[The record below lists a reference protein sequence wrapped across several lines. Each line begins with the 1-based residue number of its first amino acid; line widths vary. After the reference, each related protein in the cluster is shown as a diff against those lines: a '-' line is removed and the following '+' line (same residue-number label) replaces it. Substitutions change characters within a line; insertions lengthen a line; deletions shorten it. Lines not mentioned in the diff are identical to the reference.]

1 LPNELPGKGNGFTMY
16 ASGKFYWVTGDM
28 GDDPFQTIP
37 SYGDEIYTALGWT
50 MRFADGALYF
60 TSEGTGH
67 GVAVSDAGASPF

>member
-1 LPNELPGKGNGFTMY
+1 
-16 ASGKFYWVTGDM
+16 M

-50 MRFADGALYF
+50 MRFADGVLYF